1 MAVITSSN
9 HPKAL
14 WPGVKAWWGRSYN
27 EHAEEF
33 SDLFDVEGST
43 RAYEEDVQLTGF
55 GLAPQKTQGTSVS
68 YADESQ
74 GFVSRYTHVPYA
86 LGYIVTKEERD
97 DGLYEVVSKRRSQA
111 LAFSMRQT
119 KETVAANI
127 YNRAFN
133 GSYVGGDGV
142 SLLNAAHPNTTGGTW
157 SNVLSVAADLSE
169 TSLEDAIIQTM
180 GLENDRGHKINIMPK
195 SLVVPR
201 QEWFNAN
208 RILNSVLQYDTDK
221 NALNVLKSTNA
232 LPDGI
237 KVNHYLTDADAWFIR
252 TNAPRGM
259 VGYQRTKPEFTQDN
273 DFNTDNALAKCY
285 ERYIF
290 YWTDPRGL
298 VGSPGA

>member
-1 MAVITSSN
+1 MAVITTSN

-14 WPGVKAWWGRSYN
+14 WPGVKAWWGRSYD
-27 EHAEEF
+27 EHEEEC
-33 SDLFDVEGST
+33 SKLFEIEGST
-43 RAYEEDVQLTGF
+43 RNYEEDVQLTGF
-55 GLAPQKTQGTSVS
+55 GLAPQKPQGGSVS

-74 GFVSRYTHVPYA
+74 GFVSRYTHIPYA

-97 DGLYEVVSKRRSQA
+97 DGLYEIVSKRRAQA

-119 KETVAANI
+119 KETVAANV

-133 GSYVGGDGV
+133 GSYAGGDAA
-142 SLLNAAHPNTTGGTW
+142 SLLNASHPNTTGGTW
-157 SNVLSVAADLSE
+157 SNTLGTAADLSE
-169 TSLEDAIIQTM
+169 TSLEDMIIQVM
-180 GLENDRGHKINIMPK
+180 GVENDRGHKISIMPK
-195 SLVVPR
+195 SLIVPR

-208 RILNSVLQYDTDK
+208 RILNSVLQYDTAN
-221 NALNVLKSTNA
+221 NAANVLKSTNA

-259 VGYQRTKPEFTQDN
+259 VGYQRVKPEFTQDN
-273 DFNTDNALAKCY
+273 DFHTDNALAKCY

-298 VGSPGA
+298 FGSPGA